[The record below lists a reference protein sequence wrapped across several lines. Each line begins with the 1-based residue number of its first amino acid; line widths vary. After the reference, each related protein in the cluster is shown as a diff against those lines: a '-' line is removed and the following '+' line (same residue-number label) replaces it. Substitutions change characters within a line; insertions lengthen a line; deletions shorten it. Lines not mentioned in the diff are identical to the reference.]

1 MLIERGVLQSIEIEY
16 ARERRYA
23 QRRQTSSHR
32 APRYR
37 VCYRLDNRAERA
49 IMAIAPFPRY
59 LIAELRGS
67 QPGDEIEAW
76 LSDDGASLIDWKNL
90 SVRRLLEKTGRT
102 WDVSD

>member
-1 MLIERGVLQSIEIEY
+1 MLIERGVLQFIEIEY

-23 QRRQTSSHR
+23 QRRQTSNHR
-32 APRYR
+32 APRYLVR
-37 VCYRLDNRAERA
+37 YQLDNRAERA
-49 IMAIAPFPRY
+49 IIAIAPFPRY

-90 SVRRLLEKTGRT
+90 SVHRLLEKTGRT

>member
-1 MLIERGVLQSIEIEY
+1 MIERGVLQSMEIKY

-32 APRYR
+32 APRYLVR
-37 VCYRLDNRAERA
+37 YRLDNRPERA
-49 IMAIAPFPRY
+49 IVAIPPFPRY
-59 LIAELRGS
+59 VIAELRGS

-90 SVRRLLEKTGRT
+90 SVHRLLQKTGRT